1 MRISSDALTFNDL
14 LEEAQTI
21 EAEFLTATEPI
32 ELGPE
37 PEAARQFQEALKVRF
52 HEKPPRSRLR
62 LRKGDPEYSSL
73 TFDEQMWLVIKGLV
87 EQRKDPFHFSALPD
101 FLELETWKPRDAMLI
116 LAGIDPVAALVEWSY
131 DNFLGAKIERPK
143 VKRANWF
150 SSSSDLYDQ
159 PLLSDFDDSPAGLR
173 HKIRQAQ
180 AEERVELVAKW
191 ESELSELERWASDP
205 RTCFVQDM
213 LTLRSDMLHRIS
225 RRWFTANHDA
235 EAKHSPEYFVRWAEA
250 RGFNIEWA
258 KWAREHQLIDQ
269 EIPATQPP
277 YFDADSEDYPELLH
291 IAVRAWEYARE
302 RASATPKKAIVEF
315 VSQRYPHV
323 SEGARDAIALVANWK
338 KTGGRPK
345 AR

>member
-1 MRISSDALTFNDL
+1 MKVSSDALTFNDL

-21 EAEFLTATEPI
+21 EADFLNEKELI

-37 PEAARQFQEALKVRF
+37 PEAARQFQEALKVRLQ
-52 HEKPPRSRLR
+52 EDSPRSRLR

-73 TFDEQMWLVIKGLV
+73 TLDVQMWLVMKGMV
-87 EQRKDPFHFSALPD
+87 EQRKDPFHFSDLRD
-101 FLELETWKPRDAMLI
+101 FLELETWKPRDAMVI
-116 LAGIDPVAALVEWSY
+116 LAGIDPGAALVVWSY
-131 DNFLGAKIERPK
+131 DNFLGAKVEKPQI
-143 VKRANWF
+143 KRANWF
-150 SSSSDLYDQ
+150 SSTSDLYDQ
-159 PLLSDFDDSPAGLR
+159 PLLSDFDDSPTGLR
-173 HKIRQAQ
+173 HKIRQAE
-180 AEERVELVAKW
+180 AEERVDLVAKW
-191 ESELSELERWASDP
+191 ESELRELERWASDP

-225 RRWFTANHDA
+225 RRWFTADHDA

-258 KWAREHQLIDQ
+258 EWAREHRLIDQ

-291 IAVRAWEYARE
+291 IAVRAWEHARGS
-302 RASATPKKAIVEF
+302 ASATPKKAIVEF
-315 VSQRYPHV
+315 VAQRYPHV

-345 AR
+345 AG